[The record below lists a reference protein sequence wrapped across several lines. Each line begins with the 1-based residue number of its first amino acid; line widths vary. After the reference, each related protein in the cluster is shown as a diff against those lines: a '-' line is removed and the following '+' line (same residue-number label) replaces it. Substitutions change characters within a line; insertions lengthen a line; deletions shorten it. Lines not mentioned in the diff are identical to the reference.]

1 MSEKTYH
8 IDWIRN
14 NYTCHE
20 NFDTGSHTLTFC
32 DDKRGVKYHG
42 RANSLADAELDLLV
56 DMQNAG
62 YTIRYST
69 DLPDEPTSLPDPVN
83 SPPHYKQGG
92 IECITAIEAALTP
105 EEYRGYCKGN
115 AFKYIWRS
123 NHKQNHDQDIQ
134 KAVWYLNRL
143 EGIE

>member
-14 NYTCHE
+14 NYTCHK
-20 NFDTGSHTLTFC
+20 NIDTGCCTLTFY
-32 DDKRGVKYHG
+32 DDKRGTKYQG
-42 RANSLADAELDLLV
+42 QANSLDDAELNLLV
-56 DMQNAG
+56 NMQNDG

-69 DLPDEPTSLPDPVN
+69 DLPDEPASLPDPVN

-92 IECITAIEAALTP
+92 IECITAIEAALTA
-105 EEYRGYCKGN
+105 EELRGYCKGN
-115 AFKYIWRS
+115 ALKYIWRS
-123 NHKQNHDQDIQ
+123 NHKDDRDQDIR

>member
-1 MSEKTYH
+1 MSEKVFS
-8 IDWIRN
+8 IDWIRD
-14 NYTCHE
+14 NYLCHK
-20 NFDTGSHTLTFC
+20 NIDTGSHTLTFY
-32 DDKRGVKYHG
+32 DDNRGVKYHG

-62 YTIRYST
+62 YTING
-69 DLPDEPTSLPDPVN
+69 LPDTSLPDPVN

-92 IECITAIEAALTP
+92 IECIEAIKAALTA
-105 EEYRGYCKGN
+105 EEYQGYLKGN

-123 NHKQNHDQDIQ
+123 NHKGKPKEDIR

-143 EGIE
+143 EGTE